1 MQHLCICNLQKPT
14 LYKIPD
20 LCNKVITFPSLLFHC
35 LSPPESYILCTYS
48 LCCSIFNRRGGKTTL
63 MFQTNKVCMLGT
75 CSLPVP
81 LSFVVLFFV
90 PAKALEKRRG
100 VGWGGRGARNPIA
113 SDSWDLVHVLNL
125 DTNVGSFYGPSVVCF
140 MCLPNTGREFAS
152 LSPSL
157 SISYITMEAGCQR
170 ALGPL
175 QLSPARSKSQS
186 SKRQQRS
193 RNRNPQIYSLLA
205 TIGAKG
211 NNNVISFKTGPTC
224 QSFCWP

>member
-100 VGWGGRGARNPIA
+100 VGWGVGGQEILLRATA
-113 SDSWDLVHVLNL
+113 ETWDM
-125 DTNVGSFYGPSVVCF
+125 F
-140 MCLPNTGREFAS
+140 
-152 LSPSL
+152 
-157 SISYITMEAGCQR
+157 
-170 ALGPL
+170 
-175 QLSPARSKSQS
+175 
-186 SKRQQRS
+186 
-193 RNRNPQIYSLLA
+193 
-205 TIGAKG
+205 
-211 NNNVISFKTGPTC
+211 
-224 QSFCWP
+224 